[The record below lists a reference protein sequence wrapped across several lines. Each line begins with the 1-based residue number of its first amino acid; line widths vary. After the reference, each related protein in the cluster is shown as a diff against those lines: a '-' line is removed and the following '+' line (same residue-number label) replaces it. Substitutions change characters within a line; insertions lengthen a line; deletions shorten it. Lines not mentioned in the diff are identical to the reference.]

1 MNTPNKLTLLRVVL
15 VPLFMVFMIYNWFPY
30 SRLVAAL
37 VFVLAFLTDWLDGYL
52 ARKNNQVTNFGK
64 IMDPLADKLLTTAA
78 LVCLNATGDVSVWV
92 TIIILAREFI
102 VSGVRIAAAS
112 EGNVI
117 AASIWGKIK
126 TMWQSIALTL
136 AIVCAEEA
144 LFAGLPAIGFV
155 TGVVVDVFVWLA
167 AALTIISG
175 VDYLVKNAKYLSM
188 K

>member
-1 MNTPNKLTLLRVVL
+1 MNTPNKLTLLRVIL
-15 VPLFMVFMIYNWFPY
+15 VPLFMVFMMYDWFPY
-30 SRLVAAL
+30 SRLVATA
-37 VFVLAFLTDWLDGYL
+37 VFLLAFATDWLDGYL

-64 IMDPLADKLLTTAA
+64 IMDPLADKMLTTAA
-78 LVCLNATGDVSVWV
+78 LVCLNATGEVSAWV

-117 AASIWGKIK
+117 AASIWGKAK
-126 TMWQSIALTL
+126 TMWQFIALTAML
-136 AIVCAEEA
+136 CIGKNLVTDIAIW
-144 LFAGLPAIGFV
+144 I
-155 TGVVVDVFVWLA
+155 A
-167 AALTIISG
+167 AVLTIISG

>member
-1 MNTPNKLTLLRVVL
+1 MNTPNKLTLLRVIL
-15 VPLFMVFMIYNWFPY
+15 VPVFMVFMMYDWFPC
-30 SRLVAAL
+30 SRLVATA
-37 VFVLAFLTDWLDGYL
+37 VFLLAFATDWLDGYL

-64 IMDPLADKLLTTAA
+64 IMDPLADKMLTTAA
-78 LVCLNATGDVSVWV
+78 LVCLNATGEVSAWV

-117 AASIWGKIK
+117 AASIWGKAK
-126 TMWQSIALTL
+126 TMWQFIALTAML
-136 AIVCAEEA
+136 CIGKNLVTDIAIW
-144 LFAGLPAIGFV
+144 I
-155 TGVVVDVFVWLA
+155 A
-167 AALTIISG
+167 AVLTIISG